1 MMGPN
6 TTTGHLSV
14 IYSTE
19 CQVNFSL
26 RVLKPILQKP
36 SLLSLSPKPT
46 SVAVT
51 LAAEQNDNTW
61 IQRLSKNLV
70 WSSGCTSWYIDTKTG
85 RNTML
90 YPDWQF
96 NFWLRSIF
104 VPVKRDFV
112 YKQSVKEVAPS
123 PPTQKSKRG
132 NQLLWNSAVLASFVG
147 AVGLGAGIVRGD
159 IKVDEVDELVKRA
172 SSEFRGVSEEVF
184 RYLTFKV

>member
-1 MMGPN
+1 MLAL
-6 TTTGHLSV
+6 TS
-14 IYSTE
+14 
-19 CQVNFSL
+19 
-26 RVLKPILQKP
+26 
-36 SLLSLSPKPT
+36 KPT

-61 IQRLSKNLV
+61 IQSLSKSLV

-104 VPVKRDFV
+104 VPIKRDFV
-112 YKQSVKEVAPS
+112 YKQSAKEVELS
-123 PPTQKSKRG
+123 PLAKKSKRG
-132 NQLLWNSAVLASFVG
+132 SQLLWNSAVLASVVG

-159 IKVDEVDELVKRA
+159 IKVDEVDELVKRV
-172 SSEFRGVSEEVF
+172 SSEFREVSEEVF
-184 RYLTFKV
+184 RFLTFKV